1 MCASE
6 RKLQILL
13 SNCNPTKLFY
23 FLLFPKPLMLFSSF
37 APGGSH
43 TRAGDRCGRAAG
55 HAQWCRARSQS
66 QGSQGLSSVKPCSH
80 SDGNIMVFMQTVVLF
95 FLQDLLVDCFKPTE
109 VSPFLQ
115 AFLLLFLPLLYLLFL
130 THSPPV
136 FGPSRTSS
144 QSCLTRF
151 EGCRSSPRLR
161 RNDSVPPSPP
171 PQPSPL
177 VFLPQSPFYRCTFS

>member
-1 MCASE
+1 
-6 RKLQILL
+6 
-13 SNCNPTKLFY
+13 
-23 FLLFPKPLMLFSSF
+23 MLFSSF

-43 TRAGDRCGRAAG
+43 TRAGDRCGWAAG
-55 HAQWCRARSQS
+55 YAQWCRARSQS
-66 QGSQGLSSVKPCSH
+66 QGRTKFC
-80 SDGNIMVFMQTVVLF
+80 QTAQSLRWKYHGVYADRCFIL

-109 VSPFLQ
+109 VSPFPQ
-115 AFLLLFLPLLYLLFL
+115 AFPLLFLPLLYLLFL
-130 THSPPV
+130 TRSPPV

-161 RNDSVPPSPP
+161 RNDGAPPPPP

-177 VFLPQSPFYRCTFS
+177 VFLPHSPFYRCPFS